1 MTKGASVTDVGA
13 IESLGGMGAAS
24 LSKNP
29 LRIHLT
35 LSIPGHRPP
44 TIQVRALELFDID
57 A

>member
-1 MTKGASVTDVGA
+1 MTYVGA

-29 LRIHLT
+29 LRIHLVPY
-35 LSIPGHRPP
+35 LPGHRPP